1 MGGVLTQEYSV
12 EIAPE
17 AEENVTRL
25 PNSAQKKI
33 IKALEKL
40 TKAKRP
46 AGVEKLGGYPQ
57 FYRLR
62 AGEYRIIYAIT
73 EDEKLVV
80 VLIVRHRKDVYRNL
94 SNLGNKLVTV
104 LTDIAENAI
113 CEDRPPLS

>member
-1 MGGVLTQEYSV
+1 MTQDYCV

-17 AEENVTRL
+17 AEESVTRF

-46 AGVEKLGGYPQ
+46 AGVEKLSGYPQ

-94 SNLGNKLVTV
+94 SNLGNKLITA
-104 LTDIAENAI
+104 LTNIAESAVR
-113 CEDRPPLS
+113 EGRPPLS